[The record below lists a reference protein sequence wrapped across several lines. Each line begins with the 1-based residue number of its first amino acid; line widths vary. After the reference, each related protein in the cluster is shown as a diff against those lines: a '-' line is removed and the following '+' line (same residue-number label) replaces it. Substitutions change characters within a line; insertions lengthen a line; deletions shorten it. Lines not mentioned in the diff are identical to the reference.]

1 MKIPDNYAIIIN
13 TKLFND
19 YILNQDHLLGK
30 LRARYLLKYKV
41 DIQSIT
47 EIVEQLKKIPYKQ
60 EYQSIETFYKV
71 GLYYKLFYL
80 STINLNKQKILVESF
95 WLIKNNSA
103 SIELLNFNLL

>member
-30 LRARYLLKYKV
+30 LRAQYLLKYKV

-60 EYQSIETFYKV
+60 EYQSIETIYKA
-71 GLYYKLFYL
+71 GLYYKLIYL
-80 STINLNKQKILVESF
+80 STINLNKQKVLVKSF

-103 SIELLNFNLL
+103 SIELLNFNFL